1 MPGTTEPYGQAML
14 SAAEHERLLSV
25 LPTAWHPAL
34 SHGRIER
41 VRSGMSA
48 ASVFRVGASHF
59 LKIAQGP
66 DAHDLRGEIDRTA
79 WLGHQGVRVAPV
91 VKVHAAGDLVAVLS
105 EALAGSSADETDLPV
120 EIVVP
125 ALARA
130 LSALHAIPVRDCPF
144 DESVAVRLGRAGVL
158 VESGLIDPGVFASR
172 NRDVSPAALLE
183 RLRTRKPDEQVA
195 VVHGDATLSNLIV
208 GNDRSVAFIDCG
220 HAGRADPYAD
230 IALVVEGLSE
240 RFGSAAV
247 DGFMHA
253 YGGNALNER
262 KRDYFLDLYE
272 LF

>member
-1 MPGTTEPYGQAML
+1 ML
-14 SAAEHERLLSV
+14 SIAERERLLSV

-34 SHGRIER
+34 FHARIER
-41 VRSGMSA
+41 VRSGMSD

-59 LKIAQGP
+59 LKVAQGP
-66 DAHDLRGEIDRTA
+66 AAHDLREEINRTA
-79 WLGHQGVRVAPV
+79 WLGHQGARVAPV
-91 VKVHAAGDLVAVLS
+91 VKVHDAGDLVAVMS
-105 EALAGSSADETDLPV
+105 EALAGSSAEEIDLPAK
-120 EIVVP
+120 ILVP
-125 ALARA
+125 ALAHA

-158 VESGLIDPGVFASR
+158 VERGVIDPGVFASR

-183 RLRTRKPDEQVA
+183 RLKTRKPDEQVA

-208 GNDRSVAFIDCG
+208 GNDHSVAFIDCG
-220 HAGRADPYAD
+220 HAGRADPYTD
-230 IALVVEGLSE
+230 IALVIEGLAE
-240 RFGSAAV
+240 RFGSGAV

-253 YGGNALNER
+253 YGGPALNER